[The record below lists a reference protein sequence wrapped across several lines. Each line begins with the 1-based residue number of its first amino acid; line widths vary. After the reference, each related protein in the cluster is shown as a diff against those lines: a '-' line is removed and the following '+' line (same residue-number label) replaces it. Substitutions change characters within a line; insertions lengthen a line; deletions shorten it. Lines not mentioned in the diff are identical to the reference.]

1 MNHLQK
7 LVDRLGELKAEVAEL
22 KTEEQAIKDVLIEA
36 EVEAIEGRHYRACVS
51 LSEVERIDY
60 RKIIER
66 LHPSHQLITAHTER
80 YNRATIRVTARNG
93 A

>member
-22 KTEEQAIKDVLIEA
+22 KTEEQAIKDVLIKA
-36 EVEAIEGRHYRACVS
+36 EVEAVEGRHYRACVS

-60 RKIIER
+60 RKILER
-66 LHPSHQLITAHTER
+66 LKPSRQLLQANTTVTER
-80 YNRATIRVTARNG
+80 VTIRVTARNG
-93 A
+93 S